1 MADPAPPPAHT
12 ATTSTT
18 HLIPHLPWLAAGL
31 VWRIS
36 HPPAPPRLLVAVVV
50 AVLPAE
56 LVRLAVPLA
65 VLAMLA
71 VHMPPLP
78 LALVL
83 ARRMLHARPGT
94 TA

>member
-1 MADPAPPPAHT
+1 MAAPRPPLPTPLLQAPLT
-12 ATTSTT
+12 FS
-18 HLIPHLPWLAAGL
+18 PHLPWLAAGL

-36 HPPAPPRLLVAVVV
+36 HPPALSRLVVAVVV
-50 AVLPAE
+50 AVLPAV